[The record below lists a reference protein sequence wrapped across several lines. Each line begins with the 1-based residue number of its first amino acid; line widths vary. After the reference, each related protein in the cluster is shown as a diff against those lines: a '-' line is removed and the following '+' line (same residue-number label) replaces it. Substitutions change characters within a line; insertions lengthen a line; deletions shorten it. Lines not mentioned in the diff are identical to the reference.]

1 MTFAFWNLNK
11 VEVGRGLGL
20 IPFLC
25 CVGLFVTWVFLLL
38 LLSKNDKT
46 QNILSVGFREAG
58 FVFYTRNAFEFS

>member
-25 CVGLFVTWVFLLL
+25 CVGLFVTWVF
-38 LLSKNDKT
+38 
-46 QNILSVGFREAG
+46 
-58 FVFYTRNAFEFS
+58 FVVAFEQE